1 MTAGFIS
8 DIHSNAEALEAVLA
22 ELRVDQL
29 YCLGDIVGYGASP
42 NQVVERLR
50 KVGAVS
56 IQGNHDRA
64 VVSGDVSGFNAR
76 AAMAAVW
83 TRKAL
88 KRDNADFLAA
98 LPTNRRI
105 SLGGSPAY
113 LTHGSPDDNLWEYVH
128 PATHELLFG
137 HYLKKL
143 HASVVAVGH
152 LHVPFVWRGDEG
164 VVFNP
169 GSVGQP
175 RDGDPRASYAVV
187 TAEGKKLEVEE
198 FRVEYDYRAS
208 ARKIVKAGLPERLAT
223 RLGQGT

>member
-1 MTAGFIS
+1 MRAGFIS
-8 DIHSNAEALEAVLA
+8 DIHSNEEALEAVLA
-22 ELRVDQL
+22 KLRVDQL
-29 YCLGDIVGYGASP
+29 YCLGDVVGYGASP
-42 NQVVERLR
+42 NQVVEKLR
-50 KVGAVS
+50 EAGAIS

-64 VVSGDVSGFNAR
+64 VTTGDVSGFNAR

-83 TRKAL
+83 TRKNLSRESAEY
-88 KRDNADFLAA
+88 LAA
-98 LPTNRRI
+98 LPTHRRV
-105 SLGGSPAY
+105 SLGGTPAY

-143 HASVVAVGH
+143 HAAVVAVGH
-152 LHVPFVWRGDEG
+152 LHVPFVWRGGEG

-187 TAEGKKLEVEE
+187 TTEGEKLEVEE
-198 FRVEYDYRAS
+198 FRVEYDYHAS
-208 ARKIVKAGLPERLAT
+208 AKRIVEAGLPERLAT
-223 RLGQGT
+223 RLEQGT